1 MPVPPLWIR
10 TRLFNSRYSI
20 FFLIYIYIHI
30 PLHSHLLSPFSFKSL
45 ETNVEGRRGLR
56 FVTSSRQA
64 QPITS
69 VSGAAGVA
77 DLSKDTAKPIDESLT
92 RSSRLVTASDI
103 LWPCS
108 NSINYETGT
117 PLSTTSHPFVPFNW
131 TVLDRLVKSSS
142 LSNRRIAWKWV
153 SNSPKDIHLSREFQS
168 NHNRINEIV
177 YWNRKKKE
185 KRTIRRKFVAKIFE
199 EIVNDYRTIIEP
211 RFFSAGRG
219 GTRMNTKKRL
229 RGI

>member
-1 MPVPPLWIR
+1 MIFYFF
-10 TRLFNSRYSI
+10 FN
-20 FFLIYIYIHI
+20 IYIYIHI

-219 GTRMNTKKRL
+219 GTRVNTKKRL